1 MGELAASNTG
11 EIPTVIIPRTVI
23 NGSVKGHFR

>member
-11 EIPTVIIPRTVI
+11 EIPTVITPRKVI
-23 NGSVKGHFR
+23 NGSVEGHFR